1 MKTLGQDG
9 NDIEQTKYS
18 NIEDLLVGDKKIA
31 AFLGC
36 RESGTSFIV
45 NNLAEFLSINGVN
58 VAILDITKNKSS
70 YYIYTR
76 NDDNLRKIAFSTM
89 ENLTKGIDNG
99 IKVHNNLTVYTGKPG
114 ENSYVEEAKNIIEIL
129 LRNHSLI
136 LIDCDFD
143 IPLEYLEYAQKIY
156 LIQTMDFLQIQ
167 PLTAALARF
176 EENGTLD
183 VRKLRIII
191 NKFMNIPGITE
202 KKIIE
207 ALSFY
212 NEPSMSYMKKLFN
225 KDLIEYMTIPFEEEN
240 YKVYLQQVMNCNINL
255 RDFSSNFLRVLEI
268 LTNDVY
274 PI

>member
-89 ENLTKGIDNG
+89 ENLSKGIDNG